1 MEFNF
6 GGVSLS
12 LISSLYIKENN
23 FVKKVWKLVQI
34 IKKKFFLSHFAMARQ
49 ILNVTEEIKI
59 DLGIKVGVW
68 NFNISYF
75 GKNEGEIIC
84 STALQFT

>member
-1 MEFNF
+1 M
-6 GGVSLS
+6 S
-12 LISSLYIKENN
+12 
-23 FVKKVWKLVQI
+23 KKSGSWYKLL
-34 IKKKFFLSHFAMARQ
+34 KKIFLSHFAMARQ

-59 DLGIKVGVW
+59 DLGIKVSVW

-75 GKNEGEIIC
+75 GKKKGEIIC

>member
-6 GGVSLS
+6 GGVSLI
-12 LISSLYIKENN
+12 LSLYIKENN

-34 IKKKFFLSHFAMARQ
+34 IKKNFFLSHFAKARQ

-59 DLGIKVGVW
+59 D
-68 NFNISYF
+68 
-75 GKNEGEIIC
+75 
-84 STALQFT
+84 